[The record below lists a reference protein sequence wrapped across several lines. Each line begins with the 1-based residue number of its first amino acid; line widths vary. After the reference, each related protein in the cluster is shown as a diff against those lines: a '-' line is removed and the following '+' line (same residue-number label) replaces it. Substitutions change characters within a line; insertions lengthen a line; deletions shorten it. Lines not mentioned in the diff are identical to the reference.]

1 MSGCASRLQIR
12 NSPASGWAFWRRY
25 TCTMRG
31 NQTLRGGSLGPRLWS
46 RSPAKCSASNRAD
59 PPIDR
64 GPRHVQKPAD
74 THLVPALI
82 VEFDHLKAGL
92 VAVGMGRGLPPRQGF
107 LGHHRT
113 LLPQLLGGLMVN
125 VIPELAEHDPSEFSC
140 MKPCIERLE
149 LIDLLAHSL
158 GHPGRPA
165 LPRSR
170 DVVGE
175 QPEHALLPE
184 TAYQPPHGIGMGVRC
199 PAPAAWLFHRP
210 RGRGGG

>member
-1 MSGCASRLQIR
+1 M
-12 NSPASGWAFWRRY
+12 
-25 TCTMRG
+25 
-31 NQTLRGGSLGPRLWS
+31 LGLES
-46 RSPAKCSASNRAD
+46 SD

-64 GPRHVQKPAD
+64 GPRHVHKPAD

-82 VEFDHLKAGL
+82 GEFDHLKAGL

-140 MKPCIERLE
+140 MQPCIKRLE

-165 LPRSR
+165 LPCSR

-184 TAYQPPHGIGMGVRC
+184 TAYQPPHGIGMGVRV
-199 PAPAAWLFHRP
+199 LRP
-210 RGRGGG
+210 LHGCSIGPEDEGADELVPPLDLIHEVQLQLGKLGRRIHGTPFSL